1 MPTMLIRG
9 GFFSVNIYVDRTVS
23 TLVNEL
29 MHQANDLDCSLNFK
43 RVEDEGYVIS
53 NEEGAR
59 VVAVGIFNMPNE
71 FVDDEAVVGAFTI
84 NVKAYKWADAE
95 GFSLDDMI
103 DEENLQGRIFN
114 LIGVDR
120 VLHFLCDKK

>member
-1 MPTMLIRG
+1 MLIRG

-29 MHQANDLDCSLNFK
+29 MHQANDLDCSLSFK

-71 FVDDEAVVGAFTI
+71 YEEDEAVVGAFTI

>member
-1 MPTMLIRG
+1 
-9 GFFSVNIYVDRTVS
+9 
-23 TLVNEL
+23 

-43 RVEDEGYVIS
+43 RVENEGYVIS

-71 FVDDEAVVGAFTI
+71 YEEDEAVVGAFTI

-95 GFSLDDMI
+95 GFTLDDMI

-114 LIGVDR
+114 LIGIDR
-120 VLHFLCDKK
+120 VLHFLCNKK